1 MSGPPSVKIHP
12 EPESIPPSSV
22 PSVVAALRAMNAI
35 DSKPS
40 VPPAPPGPSFRAINP
55 IDAKPPA
62 PQQQPAG
69 QKYKFKDVDDMLRY
83 NFNYKETNNST
94 ICDIIAVY
102 LKGQKI
108 LYTEAKTYCE
118 QKLNYLM
125 MPSIILTAA
134 GSVISLALKDY
145 SFGATIVSCL
155 NAGITFIL
163 GIITYLKLDAKA
175 EAHRTSA
182 YKFDK
187 LQSYIEFNSGKILFI
202 SGESEKLGDVIL
214 ETEKNVAEIKE
225 SNQFVLPEYI
235 RYRYPVLCNT
245 NVFAKVKEIQT
256 QEMRLVNELKDVYND
271 MIALQST
278 PGGTDT
284 EQYKALDTL
293 QRQKV
298 DAVIAV
304 KNEYLRIDKEYAD
317 EMKLQR
323 EAGARRIQ
331 LCGWMKT

>member
-1 MSGPPSVKIHP
+1 MSGPPSIKIHP
-12 EPESIPPSSV
+12 EPESMPPSSL
-22 PSVVAALRAMNAI
+22 PSIVAALRAINTI
-35 DSKPS
+35 DSTPPTQP
-40 VPPAPPGPSFRAINP
+40 VMQPPAPPTQ
-55 IDAKPPA
+55 
-62 PQQQPAG
+62 QQQPQKPG
-69 QKYKFKDVDDMLRY
+69 TLTKYKFKDVDDMLRY

-108 LYTEAKTYCE
+108 LHTEAKTYCE

-214 ETEKNVAEIKE
+214 ETEKNVSEIKE

-235 RYRYPVLCNT
+235 RHRYPVLCNT
-245 NVFAKVKEIQT
+245 NIFAKVKEIQT
-256 QEMRLVNELKDVYND
+256 HEMRVVNELKDVYND
-271 MIALQST
+271 MIALQSK

-284 EQYKALDTL
+284 EEYKALDTL

-304 KNEYLRIDKEYAD
+304 KNEYLRIDKEYAVGSRN
-317 EMKLQR
+317 LFS
-323 EAGARRIQ
+323 
-331 LCGWMKT
+331 L